1 VPGIIFC
8 KTSRIIKTFTD
19 GWYESTPYASFSS
32 FREALGMPAILSALH
47 SHSERVKKKGREK
60 KICDLFC
67 CSQEINIETERPI
80 LSSPAHAPKRQ
91 GRRHKSPKLKV

>member
-47 SHSERVKKKGREK
+47 STLRKSKKKRERK
-60 KICDLFC
+60 ENL
-67 CSQEINIETERPI
+67 
-80 LSSPAHAPKRQ
+80 
-91 GRRHKSPKLKV
+91 